1 LQETERAKRATAG
14 FAISLVAGI
23 LVLLDG
29 FVLLAVSSYVNS
41 LTGYDL
47 GFAVGALG
55 GLAIVFALIILF
67 GAWLIYTPG
76 KETLGGVLV
85 LIFSIVSIFTGGG
98 FFVGLILGIIGGAL
112 GLAKK

>member
-1 LQETERAKRATAG
+1 LEKTEPVKRATAG
-14 FAISLVAGI
+14 FAISLIAGI

-29 FVLLAVSSYVNS
+29 IALIAVSGYVSS

-47 GFAVGALG
+47 GSAIGAIG
-55 GLAIVFALIILF
+55 GLGIVFALIILF

-76 KETLGGVLV
+76 KETLGGILV
-85 LIFSIVSIFTGGG
+85 LIFSIISIFTGGG
-98 FFVGLILGIIGGAL
+98 FFIGLVLGIIGGAL